1 MSAVRQ
7 HAKFA
12 FFQLWVNH
20 VNFLVEMFIPG
31 GKVIGHSHRYGFS
44 TPDLFDSGNSS
55 TPVPGFG
62 NQTTDTGTYLDQDGF
77 EKRNWVPTVIGIII
91 PHIWILTLIILFI
104 VKWVSKWF
112 IKKYRTSLKRNINL
126 QKQKYIR
133 FILINLKMFKILSEK
148 INIEYQINIFVWINF
163 FFLQWRR
170 RRHPRNDNAHESVPL
185 SEWWIKLTPK
195 AENRNDSYFFI

>member
-1 MSAVRQ
+1 
-7 HAKFA
+7 
-12 FFQLWVNH
+12 
-20 VNFLVEMFIPG
+20 MFIPG
-31 GKVIGHSHRYGFS
+31 GKVIGHRYGFS

-148 INIEYQINIFVWINF
+148 
-163 FFLQWRR
+163 
-170 RRHPRNDNAHESVPL
+170 
-185 SEWWIKLTPK
+185 
-195 AENRNDSYFFI
+195 